1 MSFFNNL
8 SIFFKLACGFA
19 LTLILTTVLGASG
32 YGSLMS
38 IHDASGEVA
47 EVWLPAMGATALME
61 QAANDFRRAEFRHIL
76 AATADE
82 RKQAEQRMSKAKA
95 TLAKQEA
102 ELSKLA
108 LPEEFRASFKAYMT
122 AWQEFL
128 PINAKVLELS
138 NDNLGRDA
146 TLLVRGDSSKV
157 FNEALAAL
165 DKISAT
171 AKERGLKGG
180 DIVDA
185 SVQSAKMRTIII
197 GVAVLLLGLGV
208 TLALPR
214 LITTRLRATQ
224 RLAEEVASGKLDS
237 CIESDSTDEIGLLQK
252 ALMDMLC
259 KLKEQLAFSDGVLRG
274 FTVPCSVFSA
284 QDTTLYTNQLMLD
297 LLERSGKPE
306 DYYGQTSGG
315 YIWGEPGKDT
325 ISSIA
330 LRENRSITA
339 EREFATHK
347 GNKRH
352 ARISSSPMYSENG
365 QILGTL
371 SVWIDLTEIKQQ
383 EALIGEQNEKIMSV
397 AAQAEQVAEAVS
409 SASEELSA
417 QIEQAARGATIQK
430 DRAAETAT
438 AMEEMNSTVLEV
450 AQNAHA
456 AANRSDQARVK
467 AQDGKG
473 VVDNVMN
480 SMEDVRAQALT
491 LRERMSSLEGR
502 AQNIGRIMN
511 VISDIADQTNL
522 LALNAAIEA
531 ARAGEAGRG
540 FAVVADEVRKLAE
553 KTMAATHEV
562 EEAITGIQREAKDNM
577 TSVDQTAKAVEKVT
591 SLAGESG
598 QALETI
604 VSLSDS
610 ATMEVHAIA
619 TASEQQSAASEEINR
634 AVAEINRISNET
646 AQAMTHSSDAV
657 GDLARQA
664 ARLQE
669 LISGMQADEGRQA
682 ALGA

>member
-8 SIFFKLACGFA
+8 SIFFKLACGFI
-19 LTLILTTVLGASG
+19 LTLVLTGILGATG
-32 YGSLMS
+32 YVSLMS
-38 IHDASGEVA
+38 IDAASGEVSD
-47 EVWLPAMGATALME
+47 VWLPAMEGTALME

-76 AATADE
+76 AASADE
-82 RKQAEQRMSKAKA
+82 RRQAEQRMAKAKDI
-95 TLAKQEA
+95 LAKGQA
-102 ELSKLA
+102 ELKGLK
-108 LPEEFRASFKAYMT
+108 LPEEFRSDLAAYAS
-122 AWQEFL
+122 AWQTFL

-138 NDNLGRDA
+138 NDNMGRDA
-146 TLLVRGDSSKV
+146 TLLVRGESSKV
-157 FNEALAAL
+157 FNEALGILEKLSAA
-165 DKISAT
+165 

-180 DIVDA
+180 EVVDQ
-185 SVQSAKMRTIII
+185 SVHSAQKRTIFI
-197 GVAVLLLGLGV
+197 GLAVLLVGLGV

-214 LITTRLRATQ
+214 LITARLRATQ

-259 KLKEQLAFSDGVLRG
+259 KLKEQLAFSEGVLRG

-284 QDTTLYTNQLMLD
+284 EDKTLFTNQLMLD
-297 LLERSGKPE
+297 LIERGGKPE

-325 ISSIA
+325 LSSVA
-330 LRENRSITA
+330 LREKRSLTA

-352 ARISSSPMYSENG
+352 ARISSSPMYSQDG
-365 QILGTL
+365 QIMGTL

-383 EALIGEQNEKIMSV
+383 EALIAEQNKKMMLV
-397 AAQAEQVAEAVS
+397 AEQAGEVAEAVS

-417 QIEQAARGATIQK
+417 QIEQASRGAVVQK

-438 AMEEMNSTVLEV
+438 AMEQMNSTVLEV

-456 AANRSDQARVK
+456 AAARSDQARSK

-473 VVDNVMN
+473 VVENVMA
-480 SMEDVRAQALT
+480 SMEDVRAQALI

-577 TSVDQTAKAVEKVT
+577 TSVDQTARAVEKVT

-619 TASEQQSAASEEINR
+619 TASEEQSAASEEINR

-646 AQAMTHSSDAV
+646 AQAMSHSSDAV

-664 ARLQE
+664 ATLQE
-669 LISGMQADEGRQA
+669 LIAGMHADRGPA
-682 ALGA
+682 AIGA